1 MKNPRQWIELRKF
14 IHIFYQSWSKIHLKR
29 YKPIYKS
36 LDLVH
41 DSSRQIVKNTHKS
54 WIRLKQSCK
63 RIIGMFVLVVVI
75 KKLVKKARKSWVT
88 YSIIRLVLF
97 ALFFGFRKNEDKS
110 ELRKKKMKEDLKIC

>member
-1 MKNPRQWIELRKF
+1 MKNPRQLIELKKSF
-14 IHIFYQSWSKIHLKR
+14 HIFYQNWSKRHLKR

-54 WIRLKQSCK
+54 WIRLKRSCK

-97 ALFFGFRKNEDKS
+97 ALFFGFRKKEDKS